1 MKKAA
6 MKSSLPIVISAS
18 RRTDIPAFY
27 MEWFM
32 DGIEKGSFDVINPY
46 NQHVFVVPATREKVH
61 SIVFWSKNFRPFIEN
76 GYADK
81 LKKRGYN
88 LFFNFTIN
96 SYSPL
101 LEPNLPSLADRLD
114 QIEILSGH
122 FNSNA
127 INWRFDPLCFFKTAG
142 NQLMDNLQ
150 DFSIIA
156 DKASN
161 CGIKRCITSFMD
173 HYPKIKKRTTKM
185 PNFSFTDPPLEK
197 KKEILLKMAKT
208 LSEKK
213 ISLQT
218 CCEKEVID
226 HLPLDCGITKSSC
239 IPNDLLVEMFGG
251 RLSMRKDSGQ
261 RVKSGCGCKV
271 SVDIGSYN
279 LHPCYHNCLF
289 CYANPAKRPGGLEAR
304 MPGSKK
310 DRRLG
315 GWEA

>member
-1 MKKAA
+1 MN
-6 MKSSLPIVISAS
+6 SSLPIVISAS

-32 DGIEKGSFDVINPY
+32 DRIEKGSFEVINPY
-46 NQHVFVVPATREKVH
+46 NHHVSVVPATCENVH

-76 GYADK
+76 GYGDK

-96 SYSPL
+96 SYLPL

-114 QIEILSGH
+114 QLESLSDC
-122 FNSNA
+122 FNSNT
-127 INWRFDPLCFFKTAG
+127 INWRFDPLCFYKTRG
-142 NQLMDNLQ
+142 NQLMDNLH
-150 DFSIIA
+150 DFSLIA
-156 DKASN
+156 EKASN

-173 HYPKIKKRTTKM
+173 HYPKIKKRTARM
-185 PNFSFTDPPLEK
+185 ADFSFTDPPLEK
-197 KKEILLKMAKT
+197 KKEIVLKMAKI
-208 LSEKK
+208 LSEKI

-226 HLPLDCGITKSSC
+226 VLPLDCGITKSSC
-239 IPNDLLVEMFGG
+239 IPNDLLVEIFGG
-251 RLSMRKDSGQ
+251 RLSIRKDSGQ
-261 RVKSGCGCKV
+261 RIKSGCGCKV

-289 CYANPAKRPGGLEAR
+289 CYANPAKR
-304 MPGSKK
+304 
-310 DRRLG
+310 LG
-315 GWEA
+315 GKDAGKLEGRETGKSQSLSFTERH